1 MPSPPPY
8 ADAMAKRSWSELGTP
23 ARAAIVI
30 GAAIEAVLTTT
41 ALRDLHS
48 RDSSQLNGPRWLWRL
63 AMVVQPVGPIGYLIL
78 GRKRS

>member
-1 MPSPPPY
+1 M
-8 ADAMAKRSWSELGTP
+8 
-23 ARAAIVI
+23 I

-48 RDSSQLNGPRWLWRL
+48 RDNAQLNGPRWLWRL

-78 GRKRS
+78 GRKRG